1 MSVGFGAGREADAQ
15 CSDDGRRSPVSD
27 DNFCVT
33 ATNHHPPPGPAKV
46 AVADV
51 VAVGIE
57 VAACAGRLYLLRHRS
72 GRRAQQSLRC
82 AGIAAIAP
90 EG

>member
-1 MSVGFGAGREADAQ
+1 MYVGFGEGREADAQ
-15 CSDDGRRSPVSD
+15 CSDDGGRSPASD

-33 ATNHHPPPGPAKV
+33 ATNHHPPLGSAKV
-46 AVADV
+46 AVANA

-57 VAACAGRLYLLRHRS
+57 VAACAGRLYLLKHRS
-72 GRRAQQSLRC
+72 GRRAQSLRC